1 MKKRI
6 LTLFAL
12 AVVTVGAWADPTM
25 TLTLKSGN
33 SKVSTLDGTTFVMDK
48 ISDNLWKLSF
58 TLPANNADGSYNF
71 SVAGVENESAIVTAG
86 TGYFKLNEEKTVNI
100 YATIKNIGGTDKVFS
115 SCDGMRV
122 VVGKADYVVI
132 GIIPSVINGETSSTY
147 FSINSVGSNGKYEF
161 VPLGDHVGT
170 KYATTNEKF
179 FVMPNV
185 NNSLLYQ
192 ITTPTNTYSF
202 NAKSACWGL
211 TVGLYKAT
219 VDYKACTVTLAKQ
232 DTYSLSIGNA
242 GAATLVLPCEMTLPS
257 GLSAYTLEKYDTDHL
272 IAHTITGTI
281 PAKTPVLINGSKEG
295 SPYEIALSACSFPE
309 TTTTDIGTPQKAN
322 NKVSINDCTSDNNNL
337 YGVFQPHYVPENS
350 YVLQN
355 GASGIGFYKVNVP
368 NYAINAFRCYVTLPA
383 AVEARSL
390 SIVFDDSETTGIA
403 DVRGQKED
411 GRSDIFNLS
420 GQRVGKD
427 YKGVVI
433 KNGRK
438 MIQK

>member
-33 SKVSTLDGTTFVMDK
+33 SKVPTLDGTTFVMDK

-122 VVGKADYVVI
+122 IVGKADYVVI

-179 FVMPNV
+179 FVMPNQ

-202 NAKSACWGL
+202 NVKSACWGL

-219 VDYKACTVTLAKQ
+219 VDYKACTVTLEKQ
-232 DTYSLSIGNA
+232 DTYSLSIGDA

-272 IAHTITGTI
+272 IAHIITGPI

-350 YVLQN
+350 YVFQK
-355 GASGIGFYKVNVP
+355 GARGIGFYKVNVS
-368 NYAINAFRCYVTLPA
+368 NYAINNYRCYVTLPDA
-383 AVEARSL
+383 EARSL

-403 DVRGQKED
+403 DVKGKKED
-411 GRSDIFNLS
+411 VRSDIFNLS

>member
-1 MKKRI
+1 MKTTKRI
-6 LTLFAL
+6 LVLL
-12 AVVTVGAWADPTM
+12 CLMVVTVGAWADPTM
-25 TLTLKSGN
+25 TLTLKRGN
-33 SKVSTLDGTTFVMDK
+33 SSVGSYTMSKESE
-48 ISDNLWKLSF
+48 NLWKY
-58 TLPANNADGSYNF
+58 TIDNLPANDTDGSYNF

-86 TGYFKLNEEKTVNI
+86 TGYFKISENKTVNF
-100 YATIKNIGGTDKVFS
+100 YATVKDVSGTNKVFS

-122 VVGKADYVVI
+122 VVGKADYVVL

-147 FSINSVGSNGKYEF
+147 FSINSVGGNGKYEF

-185 NNSLLYQ
+185 NSSLLYQ
-192 ITTPTNTYSF
+192 ITTPTDTYSF

-219 VDYKACTVTLAKQ
+219 VDYKACIVTLAKQ

-257 GLSAYTLEKYDTDHL
+257 GLSAYTLEYDTDHL
-272 IAHTITGTI
+272 VAHIITGTI

-309 TTTTDIGTPQKAN
+309 TTSTNIGTVEKPN
-322 NKVSINDCTSDNNNL
+322 NKVSIDDCTSDNNNL

-350 YVLQN
+350 WVLQVGDN
-355 GASGIGFYKVNVP
+355 GLGFYQVDVN
-368 NYAINAFRCYVTLPA
+368 NYAINAFRCYVTLPDA
-383 AVEARSL
+383 GAHSL

-411 GRSDIFNLS
+411 VRGDIFNLS

>member
-1 MKKRI
+1 MKTTKRI
-6 LTLFAL
+6 LVLLFL
-12 AVVTVGAWADPTM
+12 MVITMGTWAAPTM
-25 TLTLKSGN
+25 TLTLKSGD
-33 SKVSTLDGTTFVMDK
+33 SKVPTLDGTTFVMDK

-71 SVAGVENESAIVTAG
+71 SVAGVENESKIVTAG

-122 VVGKADYVVI
+122 IVGKADYVVI
-132 GIIPSVINGETSSTY
+132 GIIPSVINGETSSTI
-147 FSINSVGSNGKYEF
+147 FSVNSVGSSGKYEF

-219 VDYKACTVTLAKQ
+219 VDYKACTVTLEKQ
-232 DTYSLSIGNA
+232 DTYSLSIGDA
-242 GAATLVLPCEMTLPS
+242 GAATLVLPCDITLPS
-257 GLSAYTLEKYDTDHL
+257 GLSAFTLEYETDHL
-272 IAHTITGTI
+272 NAHHITGTI

-309 TTTTDIGTPQKAN
+309 TTTTNIGTEQKAN

-337 YGVFQPHYVPENS
+337 YGVFQPHYVPTNS
-350 YVLQN
+350 YVLQDGKN
-355 GASGIGFYKVNVP
+355 GIGFYKVDVN
-368 NYAINAFRCYVTLPA
+368 NYAINSFRCYVTLPDA
-383 AVEARSL
+383 EAHSL
-390 SIVFDDSETTGIA
+390 SIVFDDGETTGIA

-411 GRSDIFNLS
+411 VRGDIFNLS